1 MRSRGK
7 AWTAAVAAIT
17 GVLASARI
25 VAAETGPGASAIV
38 PVARRVVVSIPDRT
52 LALIVNDEVVR
63 VYPVSVGKSST
74 PSPVG
79 TFTIV
84 NRVANP
90 TYYKAGK
97 VIAPGGANPPAQ
109 SRRRALVRTASPGRC
124 GENPVV
130 LSSRQWRA

>member
-1 MRSRGK
+1 M
-7 AWTAAVAAIT
+7 
-17 GVLASARI
+17 
-25 VAAETGPGASAIV
+25 

-79 TFTIV
+79 TYTIV

-90 TYYKAGK
+90 TYYNAGK
-97 VIAPGGANPPAQ
+97 VIAPGKIG
-109 SRRRALVRTASPGRC
+109 RAHV
-124 GENPVV
+124 
-130 LSSRQWRA
+130 

>member
-1 MRSRGK
+1 MRSRSLG
-7 AWTAAVAAIT
+7 WTAAVGAMA

-25 VAAETGPGASAIV
+25 VAAETGASAIV

-63 VYPVSVGKSST
+63 VYAVSVGKPST

-90 TYYKAGK
+90 TCYK
-97 VIAPGGANPPAQ
+97 PGLHPPAQ
-109 SRRRALVRTASPGRC
+109 SRRRARVRTASLWRC
-124 GENPVV
+124 RGNPVV
-130 LSSRQWRA
+130 LSSRPWRITAARHSRS